1 MQPTA
6 AKSSPQTRPPCCRVL
21 AASCSRRS
29 GASDTLLRLHLDAGQ
44 TIDFRLTT
52 ALADAL
58 GLRATIL
65 GAPPSHK
72 GVATGQ
78 GHSATPERI
87 AEYRAA
93 WLRYRADPHLSQ
105 YALAAELGCSQAT
118 LGQYFRAFAAD
129 ENPTTETPSAQS
141 PA

>member
-1 MQPTA
+1 MQPIV
-6 AKSSPQTRPPCCRVL
+6 AKSSPQTRPPCSRVL

-29 GASDTLLRLHLDAGQ
+29 GARDTLLRLHLDAGQ
-44 TIDFRLTT
+44 TIDFRLSA

-58 GLRATIL
+58 GLQATIL
-65 GAPPSHK
+65 GAPAAHK

-87 AEYRAA
+87 AQYRAA
-93 WLRYRADPHLSQ
+93 WLRYRADPKLSQ

-118 LGQYFRAFAAD
+118 LGQYFRAFAAA
-129 ENPTTETPSAQS
+129 ENPTAETRRAQS